1 MEEAA
6 AAAQSLEEQARLL
19 RETVASFRL
28 PQGGGEV
35 RAAAP
40 AVRAVAAAKP
50 AAAATVARPA
60 VRKPAATVRARA
72 PRKPAAEAPV
82 AKAASSPAP
91 AEPAGGKLALSAAV
105 DQDDWTQF

>member
-1 MEEAA
+1 V
-6 AAAQSLEEQARLL
+6 LEMLQAMS
-19 RETVASFRL
+19 TGHDGSMGTIHSSS
-28 PQGGGEV
+28 PS
-35 RAAAP
+35 
-40 AVRAVAAAKP
+40 
-50 AAAATVARPA
+50 ATVARPA

>member
-1 MEEAA
+1 PLFANSGFM
-6 AAAQSLEEQARLL
+6 LH
-19 RETVASFRL
+19 
-28 PQGGGEV
+28 
-35 RAAAP
+35 
-40 AVRAVAAAKP
+40 VAALDI
-50 AAAATVARPA
+50 RIN
-60 VRKPAATVRARA
+60 VRARA